1 MKARL
6 RNESFLDHAGALASV
21 PVSAS
26 KDKSEDALDAPET
39 ANLKPMQIFFG
50 SNTGT
55 CEAVATALADSA
67 QRKGL
72 KAEPVSM
79 DDGVALFDKSQPVV
93 VITAS
98 YEGQPPDNAAH
109 FLEWLSRNPRD
120 KVEGAK
126 YAVFGLGNSE
136 FYPITSARWKS
147 EPKCA

>member
-55 CEAVATALADSA
+55 CEAVATALAASA
-67 QRKGL
+67 QRKGF

-93 VITAS
+93 VFDISESTDRSRRGTREEWSHPADGS
-98 YEGQPPDNAAH
+98 CG
-109 FLEWLSRNPRD
+109 LERYR
-120 KVEGAK
+120 G
-126 YAVFGLGNSE
+126 
-136 FYPITSARWKS
+136 
-147 EPKCA
+147 KCL